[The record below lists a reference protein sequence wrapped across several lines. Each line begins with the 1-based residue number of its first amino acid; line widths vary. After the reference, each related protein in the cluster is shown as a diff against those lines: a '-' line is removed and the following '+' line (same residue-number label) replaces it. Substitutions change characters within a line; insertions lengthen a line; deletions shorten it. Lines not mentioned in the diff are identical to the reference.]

1 MDDSG
6 LVFGFHFELAVL
18 GLGLGQ
24 ESCTVYGVFGAGGGV
39 GMGSG
44 SDDIRR
50 VAGSS
55 GSLLVR
61 YMQSRNGNEPYA
73 LVSRSTPKS
82 CNSS

>member
-1 MDDSG
+1 MDESG
-6 LVFGFHFELAVL
+6 LFFGCHFELGVL

-24 ESCTVYGVFGAGGGV
+24 EIWLKGVFGAGGGD

-44 SDDIRR
+44 SDDIRS